1 MSEKVQNASDVIL
14 VGFQH
19 LIYGMDRKTISR
31 EVEARGGLINY
42 SNSLTILHLWS
53 NSYSMYLQVLHI
65 FIHYICMYVVGFCR
79 KGEHRRY

>member
-1 MSEKVQNASDVIL
+1 MFPQMSEKVQNASDVIL

-53 NSYSMYLQVLHI
+53 NSYIVCTYKYCIYL
-65 FIHYICMYVVGFCR
+65 YITYVCM
-79 KGEHRRY
+79 

>member
-53 NSYSMYLQVLHI
+53 NSYSMYLLTSTAYIYTLH
-65 FIHYICMYVVGFCR
+65 MYVCCR
-79 KGEHRRY
+79 IL